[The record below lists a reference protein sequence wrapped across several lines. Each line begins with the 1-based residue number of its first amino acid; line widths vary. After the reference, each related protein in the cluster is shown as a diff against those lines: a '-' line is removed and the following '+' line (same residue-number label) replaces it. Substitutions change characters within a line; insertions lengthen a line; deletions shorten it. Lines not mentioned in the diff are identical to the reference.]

1 MKINIIKTGVEDIK
15 EETFVTDNNVLYE
28 CNATGTVIVP
38 KGITIIGSNVFANK
52 SNVTKVVLPEGL
64 KTIETNAFFECIGLK
79 EINIPE
85 SVEIIEAQAFFGCK
99 MLKKVHLPK
108 NLKRLDVDTFTDSG
122 IESVD
127 LPEHPEYVGARTF
140 SNSELNQVTI
150 PANFPLT
157 VAMFD
162 ECKNLE
168 TVTFEGTD
176 IKVPGIC
183 FKLCESLKDI
193 DLSSIKTIGKGGF
206 LGCKSL
212 DFDVLPKDIR
222 VNDSAFSECGIKHIT
237 VENLNSIGGT
247 KKVFYGCRQLTEAVI
262 EVRGANIP
270 QDVKEIPEE
279 LFSHCSSLE
288 KVLFTGMDSKIT
300 SIGYGAFEYTA
311 LKEFEVPENVT
322 KISNYAFFNTRQLT
336 KIALSKKLA
345 RIGRQAFSE
354 SGLKSITLP
363 DSVEFVKMVKTEC
376 FRDCCN
382 LEEVTLPAKEF
393 VVSEGMFM
401 NCTALKKVNNADKI
415 VQLEKYAFYGANSLK
430 QIDLSSAVDIGGSA
444 FECSGLTS
452 VKLSKCCKTLGPNAF
467 YKCKNLKLADLSE
480 SSIEYFAPYIFYR
493 CGGNKLMTEVI
504 LPDKIWNVDECA
516 FVECYIK
523 NMTVSVTA
531 SGKNV
536 MISENAFADA
546 NIDTLTFADNL
557 DGHVYLNEN
566 AFNNAFIGELTIPDY
581 LYNRTKNIWDNVKST
596 WDDVN
601 K

>member
-1 MKINIIKTGVEDIK
+1 MKINIIKTGVENIK
-15 EETFVTDNNVLYE
+15 EEVFVTDNNVLYE
-28 CNATGTVIVP
+28 CHATGTIIVP

-64 KTIETNAFFECIGLK
+64 KTIETNAFFECTDLK

-108 NLKRLDVDTFTDSG
+108 NLKRLDVDAFTDSG

-140 SNSELNQVTI
+140 SNSKLNQVTI

-162 ECKNLE
+162 ECKHLE
-168 TVTFEGTD
+168 TITFEGTD

-183 FKLCESLKDI
+183 FRLCENLKSI
-193 DLSSIKTIGKGGF
+193 DLSSIKAIGKGGF
-206 LGCKSL
+206 SGCKSL

-222 VNDSAFSECGIKHIT
+222 VNDSAFSGCGIKHIT
-237 VENLNSIGGT
+237 VENLNSIEGT
-247 KKVFYGCRQLTEAVI
+247 KEVFYRCHQLTEAVI

-270 QDVKEIPEE
+270 QDTKEIPQT
-279 LFSHCSSLE
+279 LFSHCTSLE
-288 KVLFTGMDSKIT
+288 KVSFTGMDSKIT
-300 SIGYGAFEYTA
+300 SIGYGAFDYTD

-336 KIALSKKLA
+336 KIVLPKKLA

-354 SGLKSITLP
+354 SGLKCVTLP
-363 DSVEFVKMVKTEC
+363 DSVKYVDTEC

-382 LEEVTLPAKEF
+382 LEEVTLPAKSF
-393 VVSEGMFM
+393 VVPDGMFM
-401 NCTALKKVNNADKI
+401 NCTALKKVNNADKV
-415 VQLEKYAFYGANSLK
+415 VQLGKYAFYGTDSLK
-430 QIDLSSAVDIGGSA
+430 QIDLSSAADIGGST

-452 VKLSKCCKTLGPNAF
+452 VKLSKYCKVLGPNAF
-467 YKCKNLKLADLSE
+467 YKCKNLELADLSE

-504 LPDKIWNVDECA
+504 LPDKVWNVDECA

-523 NMTVSVTA
+523 NLNVTA
-531 SGKNV
+531 DVSWKNV
-536 MISENAFADA
+536 MISENAFTDA
-546 NIDTLTFADNL
+546 NIDILTFVDNP
-557 DGHVYLNEN
+557 DGRVYLNES
-566 AFNNAFIGELTIPDY
+566 AFKNAFIGELTIPDY
-581 LYNRTKNIWDNVKST
+581 LYDKYKNVWDNVRSA
-596 WDDVN
+596 WDDAN

>member
-1 MKINIIKTGVEDIK
+1 MKVNIIKTGVENIK
-15 EETFVTDNNVLYE
+15 EEIFVTDNNVLYE

-64 KTIETNAFFECIGLK
+64 KTIETNAFFECADLK

-108 NLKRLDVDTFTDSG
+108 NLKHLDVDAFTDSG

-140 SNSELNQVTI
+140 SNSKLNQVTI

-157 VAMFD
+157 MAMFD

-168 TVTFEGTD
+168 AVTFEGTD
-176 IKVPGIC
+176 IKVPDIC
-183 FKLCESLKDI
+183 FKLCKSLKNI
-193 DLSSIKTIGKGGF
+193 DLRSIKTVGKGGF
-206 LGCKSL
+206 SGCESL
-212 DFDVLPKDIR
+212 DFDILPKDIR
-222 VNDSAFSECGIKHIT
+222 VNDSAFSGCGIKHIT
-237 VENLNSIGGT
+237 VENLNSIEGT
-247 KKVFYGCRQLTEAVI
+247 EKVFDNCRQLTEAVI

-270 QDVKEIPEE
+270 QDVKEIPIK
-279 LFSHCSSLE
+279 LFSRCSSLE
-288 KVLFTGMDSKIT
+288 KVLFTGMTDKIT
-300 SIGYGAFEYTA
+300 SIGFAAFADTA
-311 LKEFEVPENVT
+311 LKEFTIPENVK
-322 KISNYAFFNTRQLT
+322 KIGNMAFFKTEQLT
-336 KIALSKKLA
+336 EITLPEKLKT
-345 RIGRQAFSE
+345 IGKQTFSE

-363 DSVEFVKMVKTEC
+363 DSVEFTETEC
-376 FRDCCN
+376 FRDCYN

-393 VVSEGMFM
+393 VVPDGMFM

-415 VQLEKYAFYGANSLK
+415 VQLGKYAFYGANSLK
-430 QIDLSSAVDIGGSA
+430 QVDLSSAVNIGGSA

-452 VKLSKCCKTLGPNAF
+452 VKLSKCCTTLDMNAF

-493 CGGNKLMTEVI
+493 CGESQHMTEII
-504 LPDKIWNVDECA
+504 LPDKVWNVDECA

-523 NMTVSVTA
+523 NLNVTA
-531 SGKNV
+531 DVSWKNV
-536 MISENAFADA
+536 MISENAFADT

-557 DGHVYLNEN
+557 DGHVYLNES

-581 LYNRTKNIWDNVKST
+581 LYNRTKNVWNNVKSA
-596 WDDVN
+596 WDDAN

>member
-1 MKINIIKTGVEDIK
+1 MKVNIIKTGVEDIK
-15 EETFVTDNNVLYE
+15 EEVFVTDNNVLYE

-38 KGITIIGSNVFANK
+38 EGVTIIGSNVFANK

-64 KTIETNAFFECIGLK
+64 KTIETNAFFECADLK

-108 NLKRLDVDTFTDSG
+108 NLKRLDVDAFTDSG

-140 SNSELNQVTI
+140 SNSKLNQVTI

-168 TVTFEGTD
+168 TVAFEGTD
-176 IKVPGIC
+176 IKVPDIC
-183 FKLCESLKDI
+183 FKLCESLKNI
-193 DLSSIKTIGKGGF
+193 DLRSIKTIGKGGF

-212 DFDVLPKDIR
+212 DFNVLPKDIR
-222 VNDSAFSECGIKHIT
+222 VNDSAFSGCGIKDIT
-237 VENLNSIGGT
+237 VENLNSIEGT
-247 KKVFYGCRQLTEAVI
+247 EKVFSGCHQLTEAVI

-270 QDVKEIPEE
+270 QDVKEIPKE
-279 LFSHCSSLE
+279 LFSHCSRLE
-288 KVLFTGMDSKIT
+288 KILFTGMTGKIT
-300 SIGYGAFEYTA
+300 SIGYGAFDYTA

-336 KIALSKKLA
+336 KIVLPKKLA

-363 DSVEFVKMVKTEC
+363 DSVKFVKTVKAEC

-452 VKLSKCCKTLGPNAF
+452 VKLPKCCKTLGPNAF
-467 YKCKNLKLADLSE
+467 YKCKNLELADLSE

-493 CGGNKLMTEVI
+493 CGGNKFMTEII
-504 LPDKIWNVDECA
+504 LPDKIWNVDEGA

-523 NMTVSVTA
+523 NLNIAAAT

-536 MISENAFADA
+536 MISENAFIES
-546 NIDTLTFADNL
+546 NIDVLTFADNP
-557 DGHVYLNEN
+557 DSHVYLNES

-581 LYNRTKNIWDNVKST
+581 LYNKNKNVWNNIKSA
-596 WDDVN
+596 WDDVD

>member
-1 MKINIIKTGVEDIK
+1 MKVNIIKTGVEDIK
-15 EETFVTDNNVLYE
+15 EEVFVTDNNVLYE
-28 CNATGTVIVP
+28 CNATGTAIVP

-64 KTIETNAFFECIGLK
+64 KTIETNAFFECTSLK

-108 NLKRLDVDTFTDSG
+108 NLKRLDVDAFTDSG

-183 FKLCESLKDI
+183 FKLCENLKNI
-193 DLSSIKTIGKGGF
+193 DLRSIKTIGKGGF

-212 DFDVLPKDIR
+212 DFNVLPKDIR
-222 VNDSAFSECGIKHIT
+222 VNDSAFSGCGIKHIT
-237 VENLNSIGGT
+237 VENLNSIKGT
-247 KKVFYGCRQLTEAVI
+247 EKVFSGCHQLTEAVI

-279 LFSHCSSLE
+279 LFSHCSRLE
-288 KVLFTGMDSKIT
+288 KVLFTGMTDKIT
-300 SIGYGAFEYTA
+300 SIGFAAFADTA
-311 LKEFEVPENVT
+311 LKEFTIPENVK
-322 KISNYAFFNTRQLT
+322 KIGNMAFFKTEQLT
-336 KIALSKKLA
+336 EITLPEKLKT
-345 RIGRQAFSE
+345 IGRQTFSE

-363 DSVEFVKMVKTEC
+363 DSVEFTETEC
-376 FRDCCN
+376 FRDCYN

-393 VVSEGMFM
+393 VVPDKMFM

-415 VQLEKYAFYGANSLK
+415 VQLGKYAFYGANSLK
-430 QIDLSSAVDIGGSA
+430 QVDLSSAVNIGGSA

-452 VKLSKCCKTLGPNAF
+452 VKLLKCCTTLDMNAF

-493 CGGNKLMTEVI
+493 CGESQHMTEII
-504 LPDKIWNVDECA
+504 LPDKVWNVDECA

-523 NMTVSVTA
+523 NLNIAATA
-531 SGKNV
+531 SWKNV
-536 MISENAFADA
+536 MISENAFIES
-546 NIDTLTFADNL
+546 NIDVLTFTDNP
-557 DGHVYLNEN
+557 DSHVYLNEN
-566 AFNNAFIGELTIPDY
+566 AFNDAFIGELTIPDY
-581 LYNRTKNIWDNVKST
+581 LYDKYKNVWDNVKSV
-596 WDDVN
+596 WDDVD

>member
-1 MKINIIKTGVEDIK
+1 MKVNIIKTGVENIK
-15 EETFVTDNNVLYE
+15 EEVFVTDNNVLYE

-38 KGITIIGSNVFANK
+38 KGITIIGSSVFANK

-64 KTIETNAFFECIGLK
+64 KTIETNAFFECAGLK

-99 MLKKVHLPK
+99 MLKKIHLPK
-108 NLKRLDVDTFTDSG
+108 NLKRLDVDAFTYSG

-127 LPEHPEYVGARTF
+127 LPEHPDYVGSEVFA
-140 SNSELNQVTI
+140 NSRLHHITI

-168 TVTFEGTD
+168 TVTFKGTGV
-176 IKVPGIC
+176 KVPGIC
-183 FKLCESLKDI
+183 FKLCENLKNI
-193 DLSSIKTIGKGGF
+193 DLRSIKTIGKGGF
-206 LGCKSL
+206 FGCKSL

-222 VNDSAFSECGIKHIT
+222 VNDSAFSGCGIKHIT
-237 VENLNSIGGT
+237 VENLNSIEGT
-247 KKVFYGCRQLTEAVI
+247 EKVFAGCHQLTEAVI
-262 EVRGANIP
+262 DVRSANIP

-279 LFSHCSSLE
+279 LFSHCNCLE
-288 KVLFTGMDSKIT
+288 KVLFTGMTGKIT
-300 SIGYGAFEYTA
+300 SIGYSAFEYTA
-311 LKEFEVPENVT
+311 LKEFEIPENVK
-322 KISNYAFFNTRQLT
+322 KIGKMAFFKTEQLT
-336 KIALSKKLA
+336 EITLPKKLKT
-345 RIGRQAFSE
+345 IYRQAFFE

-363 DSVEFVKMVKTEC
+363 DSVEFAETEC

-393 VVSEGMFM
+393 VVPDGMFM
-401 NCTALKKVNNADKI
+401 SCEALKKVNNADKI
-415 VQLEKYAFYGANSLK
+415 VQLGKYAFYGTDSLK
-430 QIDLSSAVDIGGSA
+430 QIDLSSAADIGGNA

-452 VKLSKCCKTLGPNAF
+452 VKLSKCCKILDSNAF

-493 CGGNKLMTEVI
+493 CGENKLMTEVI
-504 LPDKIWNVDECA
+504 LPDKVWNVDECA

-523 NMTVSVTA
+523 NLNVTA
-531 SGKNV
+531 DVSWKNV
-536 MISENAFADA
+536 MISENAFTDA
-546 NIDTLTFADNL
+546 NIDMLTFVDNP
-557 DGHVYLNEN
+557 DGHVYLNES
-566 AFNNAFIGELTIPDY
+566 AFKNAFIGELTIPDY
-581 LYNRTKNIWDNVKST
+581 LYDKYKNVWDNVRSA
-596 WDDVN
+596 WDDAN